1 MFFRDNPRPNPRT
14 QGECSMEGAE
24 KARGLERYIG
34 LDIHK
39 EYALVVGHGRKRAP
53 GIDLQTVRQICL
65 VEVGRRDRHH
75 ALCAEGRAA
84 SGGLQRRD
92 AGALFSA
99 QFSFSFTGGLPKSDI
114 EQKRIF
120 PDSERCVRGR
130 RSVP

>member
-1 MFFRDNPRPNPRT
+1 
-14 QGECSMEGAE
+14 MEGAE

-92 AGALFSA
+92 AGAH
-99 QFSFSFTGGLPKSDI
+99 
-114 EQKRIF
+114 
-120 PDSERCVRGR
+120 GR
-130 RSVP
+130 VGSQPVSGRTARSRQSWFW

>member
-24 KARGLERYIG
+24 KARGLE
-34 LDIHK
+34 IHK
-39 EYALVVGHGRKRAP
+39 EYALVGGHGRKRAP

-92 AGALFSA
+92 AGAH
-99 QFSFSFTGGLPKSDI
+99 
-114 EQKRIF
+114 
-120 PDSERCVRGR
+120 GR
-130 RSVP
+130 VGSQPVSGRTARSRQSWFW